1 MDDSIIQECG
11 RTETLQAKQ
20 SFLASAIADISSY
33 IHLVDTKVSIL
44 MAAIVAILV
53 GMLTCAD
60 YIGNVLS
67 RVPPCSWCGVLLV
80 VLSIVLIVSVIGM
93 FSFGLATIRVHSS
106 KIGHSSK
113 WFLGQSPS
121 EYSFDSYKADVL
133 RMSNVD
139 IIEDMAAELYK
150 LNDINRQKQRA
161 CKWMLRFF
169 SVALASLFMIFLI
182 LMIAV
187 AVAGGDG
194 NGR

>member
-53 GMLTCAD
+53 GMLPCAD

-139 IIEDMAAELYK
+139 I
-150 LNDINRQKQRA
+150 NRQKQRA

-187 AVAGGDG
+187 AVAGGAG

>member
-1 MDDSIIQECG
+1 M
-11 RTETLQAKQ
+11 
-20 SFLASAIADISSY
+20 
-33 IHLVDTKVSIL
+33 

-139 IIEDMAAELYK
+139 IIEDMAADHK
-150 LNDINRQKQRA
+150 LNDISSESVLA
-161 CKWMLRFF
+161 SGCCAF
-169 SVALASLFMIFLI
+169 SVAWRLFL
-182 LMIAV
+182 
-187 AVAGGDG
+187 
-194 NGR
+194 

>member
-1 MDDSIIQECG
+1 
-11 RTETLQAKQ
+11 
-20 SFLASAIADISSY
+20 
-33 IHLVDTKVSIL
+33 
-44 MAAIVAILV
+44 
-53 GMLTCAD
+53 
-60 YIGNVLS
+60 
-67 RVPPCSWCGVLLV
+67 VLLV

-187 AVAGGDG
+187 AVAGGAG